1 MLKSI
6 IKLLKN
12 VKILASLDGTGEDVE
27 YLRKGMNYSDFCKNL
42 EIFKEKLPHVK
53 IAINFTATSMG
64 IFTLDGVI
72 QLCLDHNLE
81 FEGRN
86 AILPDRSEMSINAIT
101 PEALNDALNR
111 STAVASGTVLEPVI
125 DKFVKFLRS
134 KYMSVIFDRDL
145 LKKNDLVFGQ
155 EEYFEKRMK
164 GLFNV

>member
-1 MLKSI
+1 
-6 IKLLKN
+6 
-12 VKILASLDGTGEDVE
+12 
-27 YLRKGMNYSDFCKNL
+27 
-42 EIFKEKLPHVK
+42 
-53 IAINFTATSMG
+53 
-64 IFTLDGVI
+64 
-72 QLCLDHNLE
+72 
-81 FEGRN
+81 
-86 AILPDRSEMSINAIT
+86 MSINAIT